1 MRASVLL
8 CTAAS
13 LLGAAAAAAD
23 DAVDWLLKVS
33 EAGRQANYQGTVV
46 YRDGQRMDVM
56 RLVHRQQ
63 DGRVQERLTSL
74 NGRPRDILRE
84 GDRVAF
90 IAGDEP
96 VQSSQSL
103 FPVLSQDQLA
113 QAAHHYEFRDLG
125 NARVA
130 GRGCRGVIMS
140 PRDEFRY
147 GYEVCGDVE
156 TAVPLRVTLLNRRGQ
171 TVEQLMFTEI
181 AFPPRIADA
190 AFAPL
195 PGAKPVPVT
204 APAPASAA
212 AAEAPETWRLVRL
225 PPGFRVVRR
234 DLAPAPDGRGVVE
247 HVLLSDGLSTVSVFG
262 VRPAATE
269 RWFRGL
275 SNIGAMSAYG
285 RRVGAFHITVVG
297 EVPPGTVRMIGDGFA
312 APAGAGAES
321 QDLTE

>member
-1 MRASVLL
+1 MRPVALL
-8 CTAAS
+8 CAAAS
-13 LLGAAAAAAD
+13 LLAAAPVAAD
-23 DAVDWLLKVS
+23 DAVAWLLKVS

-96 VQSSQSL
+96 VQSSRSL

-113 QAAHHYEFRDLG
+113 RAAHHYEFRDLG
-125 NARVA
+125 SARVA
-130 GRGCRGVIMS
+130 GRSCRGVIMS

-147 GYEVCGDVE
+147 GYEICGDTE
-156 TAVPLRVTLLNRRGQ
+156 TAVPLRVTLLDRRGR

-181 AFPPRIADA
+181 AFPARIADA
-190 AFAPL
+190 AFAPP
-195 PGAKPVPVT
+195 PGAKPVAADT
-204 APAPASAA
+204 APAAV
-212 AAEAPETWRLVRL
+212 EAPETWRLVRL

-234 DLAPAPDGRGVVE
+234 DLAPAPDGQGMVE

-269 RWFRGL
+269 RRFRGL
-275 SNIGAMSAYG
+275 SNIGAMNAYG

-312 APAGAGAES
+312 EPEPAS
-321 QDLTE
+321 LTE

>member
-8 CTAAS
+8 CAAAS
-13 LLGAAAAAAD
+13 LLGAAPAVAD
-23 DAVDWLLKVS
+23 DAVAWLLKVS

-130 GRGCRGVIMS
+130 GRSCRGVIMS

-147 GYEVCGDVE
+147 GYEICGDAE
-156 TAVPLRVTLLNRRGQ
+156 TAVPLRVTLLDRRGQ

-181 AFPPRIADA
+181 AFPARIADG

-195 PGAKPVPVT
+195 PAARPVPVVAA
-204 APAPASAA
+204 APAPAV
-212 AAEAPETWRLVRL
+212 EAPETWRLVRL

-234 DLAPAPDGRGVVE
+234 DLAPAPDGQGMVE

-269 RWFRGL
+269 RRFRGL

-312 APAGAGAES
+312 EPAAEPDAAS
-321 QDLTE
+321 QNLTE